1 MFNYSQNGSFNY
13 SKMAVHL
20 ILGGLL
26 LFILTGSFGV
36 INAGERG
43 VKTRL
48 GAVVGVAEPGLYFKI
63 PLIER
68 MTIMEVKTRTINYDQ
83 SSSYE
88 GESFDTSSLSGASK
102 DLQDV
107 WIGVVVNY
115 HVDASKVSDIY
126 SQYKSVEN
134 FETNV
139 IEPIIREV
147 VKSTAAQYTAE
158 ELVTKRAD
166 FGDKVNLT
174 LSERFTT
181 KNAILERFSVTNFE
195 FSAAFTEAIENK
207 VTAVQNAEAA
217 KNKLEQIKF
226 EAQQTIETAKATAE
240 AQRIQAASLAAQGG
254 TDYVNLKAIEKWDG
268 KLPQQMI
275 PNATVPFIDLNR

>member
-1 MFNYSQNGSFNY
+1 MSTYITNGTLNIEKLAY
-13 SKMAVHL
+13 HL
-20 ILGGLL
+20 VIALIIVTVLL
-26 LFILTGSFGV
+26 GSFGT

-48 GAVVGVAEPGLYFKI
+48 GAVVGTAEPGLYFKL
-63 PLIER
+63 PLIEK

-83 SSSYE
+83 NGNEGDSYE
-88 GESFDTSSLSGASK
+88 SSRLSGVSK

-115 HVDASKVSDIY
+115 HIDAEKVNDIY

-134 FETNV
+134 FEMNV

-166 FGDKVNLT
+166 FGEKVNFT
-174 LSERFTT
+174 LAERFTS
-181 KNAILERFSVTNFE
+181 KFAILERFSVTNFE
-195 FSAAFTEAIENK
+195 FSTAFTEAIENK

-240 AQRIQAASLAAQGG
+240 AQRIQSASLAAQGG
-254 TDYVNLKAIEKWDG
+254 EDYVNLKAIEKWDG
-268 KLPQQMI
+268 KLPVQMI
-275 PNATVPFIDLNR
+275 PNATVPFINLNN

>member
-1 MFNYSQNGSFNY
+1 MFTTIKEGTAS
-13 SKMAVHL
+13 
-20 ILGGLL
+20 LGKALMRI
-26 LFILTGSFGV
+26 LFILIALIILSGSFGTV
-36 INAGERG
+36 NAGERG

-48 GAVVGVAEPGLYFKI
+48 GAVVGTAEPGIYFKI
-63 PLIER
+63 PLIEK

-83 SSSYE
+83 NGQMGDLS
-88 GESFDTSSLSGASK
+88 DTSRLSGASK

-115 HVDASKVSDIY
+115 HVDAEKVSDIY

-134 FETNV
+134 FESNV

-166 FGDKVNLT
+166 FGDKVNIT
-174 LSERFTT
+174 LAERFTT

-254 TDYVNLKAIEKWDG
+254 VDYVNLKAIEKWDG
-268 KLPQQMI
+268 HLPQQMI
-275 PNATVPFIDLNR
+275 PNSAVPFINLTR

>member
-1 MFNYSQNGSFNY
+1 MPNYFRNGAIDTEKLVFHGV
-13 SKMAVHL
+13 AVVVLL
-20 ILGGLL
+20 IV
-26 LFILTGSFGV
+26 FFGSFGT

-48 GAVVGVAEPGLYFKI
+48 GAVVGTAEPGLYFKL
-63 PLIER
+63 PLIEK

-83 SSSYE
+83 NGNEGDSFESSR
-88 GESFDTSSLSGASK
+88 LSGASK

-115 HVDASKVSDIY
+115 HIDAEKVKDIY

-134 FETNV
+134 FEANV

-166 FGDKVNLT
+166 FGEKVNFT
-174 LSERFTT
+174 LAERFTS

-195 FSAAFTEAIENK
+195 FSSAFTEAIENK

-254 TDYVNLKAIEKWDG
+254 QDYVNLKAIEKWDG
-268 KLPQQMI
+268 HLPTQMI
-275 PNATVPFIDLNR
+275 PNATVPFINLNQ